1 MMAESGS
8 KVDITP
14 SMNRV
19 KAAAAGSTRGYIGGR
34 SQPTG
39 DRILCDDVSQL
50 VVGVLA
56 GAIIGG
62 EIGRTVAIV
71 WAMNVARRYA
81 TRTF

>member
-1 MMAESGS
+1 MVTESES
-8 KVDITP
+8 TVDITP

-34 SQPTG
+34 TQPTG

-50 VVGVLA
+50 VGGVLA

-62 EIGRTVAIV
+62 EIGRTIAIV
-71 WAMNVARRYA
+71 WAMDVARRYA